1 MSGPRAAFGQIPAD
15 APVIGRAERGT
26 FRIAVFGDFSGRA
39 VSDRTEDSDAIA
51 ERRAAKLDIDTLDDV
66 IESFATTLVL
76 PIGRDG
82 DGVAVPLS
90 SFDDLHPDELY
101 ANVDMFQSLSTLKQR
116 LATGSL
122 ADGALKDLQDW
133 GARFNRPVTLP
144 KRSAG
149 TSVRADIR
157 ISDFQALIGGGR
169 QRNASKADDL
179 IARVVGPY
187 VLQSPDAGIDAM
199 RTAVDEALSGAMRI
213 VLHHPDFQALEAQ
226 WRSLDFLARSIE
238 TDDEVTLVAFDLS
251 AGELAADLAASE
263 DLSQSGLFRLL
274 ARTCGT
280 TGGFSAMFGLY
291 EFEDTPP
298 HAELL
303 GRLSRIAEHAGAPFV
318 TALSNRSIDV
328 ALKDRHPLAKRS
340 WDQLARLSSARYLG
354 LAAPRFML
362 RQPYGR
368 TSDPISA
375 FRFDEF
381 SRREGLRGF
390 LWANPALLVA
400 VLMART
406 YAEDGQTMKL
416 GRVMTL
422 GDIPFYWVND
432 RYGDQVA
439 LPCTERNLAVR
450 GLEAVARRHIM
461 PVLWMKGRDQIRLG
475 AFQSV
480 AGAPLAGPWSPGA
493 AWEKKKKA
501 PPQPRKPQAEVLM
514 PVLNPLDTVAEVPN
528 PEPEPEPDETETE
541 APALTPEEEDVLDTL
556 LASFEEDE
564 DNTDEGPDDDM
575 DPELA
580 ALLEGL

>member
-1 MSGPRAAFGQIPAD
+1 MSGSRSPFGQIPAG
-15 APVIGRAERGT
+15 APVIGPAERGR

-39 VSDRTEDSDAIA
+39 VSGRTEGSDAIA
-51 ERRAAKLDIDTLDDV
+51 TRRAAPLDVDTLDAV

-82 DGVAVPLS
+82 DGVAVPLNA
-90 SFDDLHPDELY
+90 FDDLHPDALY
-101 ANVDMFQSLSTLKQR
+101 ANVEMFQSLSTLRQR

-122 ADGALKDLQDW
+122 ADGALQDLRDW
-133 GARFNRPVTLP
+133 GARFDRPVTVP

-149 TSVRADIR
+149 TAVRADIR

-169 QRNASKADDL
+169 QRHASAADDL
-179 IARVVGPY
+179 IAQVVGPY
-187 VLQSPDAGIDAM
+187 VLQRPDTGVDAM
-199 RTAVDEALSGAMRI
+199 RATVDEALGGAMRL
-213 VLHHPDFQALEAQ
+213 VLHHPDFQALESH
-226 WRSLDFLARSIE
+226 WRSLDFLARNIE
-238 TDDEVTLVAFDLS
+238 TDAAVELVVFDLS
-251 AGELAADLAASE
+251 ASELAADLAAGD

-274 ARTCGT
+274 MRACGT

-303 GRLSRIAEHAGAPFV
+303 GRLSRIAEHAGAPFI
-318 TALSNRSIDV
+318 TALANRSIDV

-340 WDQLARLSSARYLG
+340 WDQLARLPSARYLG

-368 TSDPISA
+368 NSDPITA

-400 VLMART
+400 VLMARSF
-406 YAEDGQTMKL
+406 AEDGQAMRL

-450 GLEAVARRHIM
+450 GLEAVAKRHIM

-493 AWEKKKKA
+493 AWEAQKKTPA
-501 PPQPRKPQAEVLM
+501 PARTPQVEVLM
-514 PVLNPLDTVAEVPN
+514 PVVTPLDTPDDASEPA
-528 PEPEPEPDETETE
+528 PEPQQPDAE

-556 LASFEEDE
+556 LASFEDEDE
-564 DNTDEGPDDDM
+564 TDTGSDGDI

>member
-1 MSGPRAAFGQIPAD
+1 MSGSPAVFGQIPPD
-15 APVIGRAERGT
+15 APVIGQAERGR

-39 VSDRTEDSDAIA
+39 VSDRTEDSNAIA
-51 ERRAAKLDIDTLDDV
+51 ERRAAKLDVDTVEDV
-66 IESFATTLVL
+66 IESFATKLVL

-82 DGVAVPLS
+82 IGVEVPLDS
-90 SFDDLHPDELY
+90 YDDLHPDALY
-101 ANVDMFQSLSTLKQR
+101 DNVEMFQSLSTLKQR
-116 LATGSL
+116 LSTGSL
-122 ADGALKDLQDW
+122 ADSAVQALQDW
-133 GARFNRPVTLP
+133 GDKFDRPVSLP

-157 ISDFQALIGGGR
+157 ISDFQALIGGAAR
-169 QRNASKADDL
+169 QKTSQSEDL

-187 VLQSPDAGIDAM
+187 VVQAPDAGIDAM
-199 RTAVDEALSGAMRI
+199 QTAVDEALGGAMRLI
-213 VLHHPDFQALEAQ
+213 LHHPDFQALEAQ
-226 WRSLDFLARSIE
+226 WRSLDFLARNIE
-238 TDDEVTLVAFDLS
+238 TDEEVELVVFDIS
-251 AGELAADLAASE
+251 AGELAADLATND

-274 ARTCGT
+274 TRACAT

-298 HAELL
+298 HAQLL

-340 WDQLARLSSARYLG
+340 WDQLAKLPSARYLG

-368 TSDPISA
+368 SSDPISA
-375 FRFDEF
+375 FKFDEF

-406 YAEDGQTMKL
+406 YAEDGQAMKL
-416 GRVMTL
+416 GKVMSL

-450 GLEAVARRHIM
+450 GLEAVAKRRIM

-480 AGAPLAGPWSPGA
+480 AGTPLSGPWLPGAGWETQKKAQPQAKKPHIEVLTPVVTPVDTAPEEDEAPLEPI
-493 AWEKKKKA
+493 E
-501 PPQPRKPQAEVLM
+501 
-514 PVLNPLDTVAEVPN
+514 PN
-528 PEPEPEPDETETE
+528 TE

-556 LASFEEDE
+556 LASFEDEED
-564 DNTDEGPDDDM
+564 DTDEGPDHDM

>member
-1 MSGPRAAFGQIPAD
+1 MSEPRVAFGQIPAD
-15 APVIGRAERGT
+15 APVIGKAARGT

-39 VSDRTEDSDAIA
+39 VSDRTEGSDAIA
-51 ERRAAKLDIDTLDDV
+51 ERRAAKLDVDTLDEV

-90 SFDDLHPDELY
+90 SYDDLHPDELY
-101 ANVDMFQSLSTLKQR
+101 DNVEMFQSLSTLKQR

-149 TSVRADIR
+149 TAVRADIR
-157 ISDFQALIGGGR
+157 VSDFQALIGGGR
-169 QRNASKADDL
+169 QRSASKADDL

-187 VLQSPDAGIDAM
+187 VLQSPDAGIDTM
-199 RTAVDEALSGAMRI
+199 RAAVDEALGGAMRL
-213 VLHHPDFQALEAQ
+213 VLHHPDFQALEAH
-226 WRSLDFLARSIE
+226 WRSLDFLARNIE
-238 TDDEVTLVAFDLS
+238 TDEEVQIVVFDLS
-251 AGELAADLAASE
+251 ASELAADLAAND

-274 ARTCGT
+274 TRSCAT

-318 TALSNRSIDV
+318 TGLSNRSIDV
-328 ALKDRHPLAKRS
+328 ALRDRHPLAKRS
-340 WDQLARLSSARYLG
+340 WDQLAKLPSAKYLG

-375 FRFDEF
+375 FKFDEF

-406 YAEDGQTMKL
+406 YKDDGQAMKL

-450 GLEAVARRHIM
+450 GLEAVAKRRIM

-493 AWEKKKKA
+493 AWEAKQPVA
-501 PPQPRKPQAEVLM
+501 PQSRTPQLEVLQ
-514 PVLNPLDTVAEVPN
+514 PVLNPLDQVAEAPV
-528 PEPEPEPDETETE
+528 PEPEPEETEEEDTV
-541 APALTPEEEDVLDTL
+541 LTPEEEDVLDTL
-556 LASFEEDE
+556 LASFEEDDE
-564 DNTDEGPDDDM
+564 TDEGPDEDM